1 MKTLTK
7 EQAYEILAEYGTPPH
22 VIAHCEAVARVAERV
37 GIELNKKGFDLD
49 VELAATAG
57 LLHDMARIHDD
68 HQRVA
73 AEWLRER
80 GYDRHADIIAV
91 HMNYPA
97 FNKASETNETDLVC
111 LGDRVCIEGSY
122 AGVDQRFDYII
133 NKAKNHAPSHI
144 PIIESKRSAMKE
156 YIKDLEEIMGIP
168 LDDLM
173 KEDQEAASRNK

>member
-7 EQAYEILAEYGTPPH
+7 QQAYEILNEYGTPSH
-22 VIAHCEAVARVAERV
+22 VIAHCEAVSKVAERV

-49 VELAATAG
+49 IELAATAG
-57 LLHDMARIHDD
+57 LLHDMARLEED
-68 HQRVA
+68 HQKVA

-97 FNKASETNETDLVC
+97 FNAARDTNETDLVC

-122 AGVDQRFDYII
+122 AGADKRFDYII
-133 NKAKNHAPSHI
+133 NKASKHAPSHI
-144 PIIESKRSAMKE
+144 PIIESKRAAMKD
-156 YIKDLEEIMGIP
+156 YIKDLEEIMGIS
-168 LDDLM
+168 LDELM
-173 KEDQEAASRNK
+173 RDDPV